1 MPIVIIFICNDEYG
15 MSQSA
20 GEWKNKYF
28 DSLAEIEHKER
39 RWQSVESSLRRCIS
53 RLSFL
58 GDGIDDQ
65 LDRRLEQLR
74 NRVRGEHDIKRLL
87 DEVEEITRRAE
98 RAGESKPES
107 TAQSAQELLIQ
118 LVTEA
123 NFPKRLEKRAHGLIK
138 ALDSPPIKSTTV
150 QSAKAL
156 LLDAIASPAIEQK
169 EMSSGLF
176 SGLFTR
182 DKASDDTPP
191 VNGPVVVDE
200 DKHIGQIEGQ
210 GLLHFLVTQIS
221 PAIPA
226 TSGLDGFTTRIDAA
240 RNNRELEE
248 LAAELV
254 ELLSGEKAGS
264 RPDLLPPVDQV
275 LLQLVARLDLSPEL
289 QPRVQRLKAQLSKG
303 IVQADILPILTELLQ
318 LVEHAKVQA
327 EQQRQEVE
335 RFLLQLT
342 EQLKTLDQEVN
353 GIGNSGQELIEGG
366 RTIDREMQQQF
377 THLQAAVECSNDL
390 DELKNSITIRLNRM
404 QLRLRGH
411 RNVTEHLVQDF
422 ERRID
427 TLTTRL
433 GDMEREKGRLHDAMV
448 KARTEA
454 FTDALTGLHN
464 RHAFDCRLQEE
475 FARWSRYNNPLSII
489 VVDVDHF
496 KKVNDAYG
504 HLAGDKVLHVIGAHL
519 KNSTRQ
525 IDFTARYGGE
535 EFVVLLPEADL
546 SGAKTVAEKIRLA
559 VEQKPFHSGSNRV
572 RITVSCGVASF
583 QEGDGRKTPFER
595 ADEALY
601 LAKRSGRNR
610 CCTEEQV
617 RLESKLQ

>member
-1 MPIVIIFICNDEYG
+1 

-74 NRVRGEHDIKRLL
+74 NRVRGEQDIKRLL

-98 RAGESKPES
+98 RAGESKP
-107 TAQSAQELLIQ
+107 QSSSLSEEELVLQ
-118 LVTEA
+118 LVAEA
-123 NFPKRLEKRAHGLIK
+123 DFPKRLEKRAHSLIK
-138 ALDSPPIKSTTV
+138 ALKSPPIKSETV

-156 LLDAIASPAIEQK
+156 LLEAIAMPEVEQK
-169 EMSSGLF
+169 LASSGLLG
-176 SGLFTR
+176 GLFAR
-182 DKASDDTPP
+182 DKASLDKP
-191 VNGPVVVDE
+191 VDGPGVGE
-200 DKHIGQIEGQ
+200 DKHTGQIEGQ
-210 GLLHFLVTQIS
+210 GLLRFLVNQIS

-254 ELLSGEKAGS
+254 ELLSGEKAGP
-264 RPDLLPPVDQV
+264 RPDLLPPVDEV

-377 THLQAAVECSNDL
+377 THLQEAVECSNDL

>member
-74 NRVRGEHDIKRLL
+74 NRVRGEQDIKRLL

-98 RAGESKPES
+98 RAGESKP
-107 TAQSAQELLIQ
+107 QSSSLSEEELVLQ
-118 LVTEA
+118 LVAEA
-123 NFPKRLEKRAHGLIK
+123 DFPKRLEKRAHSLIK
-138 ALDSPPIKSTTV
+138 ALKSPPIKSETV

-156 LLDAIASPAIEQK
+156 LLEAIAMPEVEQK
-169 EMSSGLF
+169 LASSGLLG
-176 SGLFTR
+176 GLFAR
-182 DKASDDTPP
+182 DKASLDKP
-191 VNGPVVVDE
+191 VDGPGVGE
-200 DKHIGQIEGQ
+200 DKHTGQIEGQ
-210 GLLHFLVTQIS
+210 GLLRFLVNQIS

-254 ELLSGEKAGS
+254 ELLSGEKAGP
-264 RPDLLPPVDQV
+264 RPDLLPPVDEV

-390 DELKNSITIRLNRM
+390 DELKNSITNRLNRM

-411 RNVTEHLVQDF
+411 RNETEHLVQDF